1 MNTILFSSDLNT
13 LNEWKSKKSD
23 PQTRLICELSSLA
36 DELKTDKESVV
47 IADYDSVAPDINDLI
62 ASASIPRNLVVL
74 EKAPSV
80 ITGRMLIYRGIK
92 AYGNSRMHT
101 AHFHKML
108 QTVIDGDIWT
118 YPELTAFLV
127 KTNNQ
132 NTLCEDSRKL
142 IEERLSEKES
152 QVLFLILKGLTN
164 DAIASELKITTRT
177 VKAHASSIF
186 SKLHVNDRLS
196 LALLLK

>member
-1 MNTILFSSDLNT
+1 MKIVLFSSDFNT
-13 LNEWKSKKSD
+13 LDEWKNKKND
-23 PQTRLICELSSLA
+23 LKATLCYELSSLA
-36 DELKTDKESVV
+36 DELKTDREAFV
-47 IADYDSVAPDINDLI
+47 IADYDSVAPDVNNLI
-62 ASASIPRNLVVL
+62 SSASIPQNLVVL

-80 ITGRMLIYRGIK
+80 VTGKMLVFRGVK
-92 AYGNSRMHT
+92 AYGNSRMHAT
-101 AHFHKML
+101 HFHKML
-108 QTVIDGDIWT
+108 QTVRDGNIWT

-127 KTNNQ
+127 KTDNQ
-132 NTLCEDSRKL
+132 STLSEDSRKL
-142 IEERLSEKES
+142 VEERLSDKES